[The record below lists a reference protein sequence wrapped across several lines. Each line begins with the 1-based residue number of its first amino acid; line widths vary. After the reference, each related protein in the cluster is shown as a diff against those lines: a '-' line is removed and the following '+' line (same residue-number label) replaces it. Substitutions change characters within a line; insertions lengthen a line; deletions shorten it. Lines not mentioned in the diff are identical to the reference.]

1 MNSNGKELKAH
12 WDKLINNHPAIEKE
26 NDQQEFSQDLSSAF
40 EKAFDK
46 WASGITEDGDDNG

>member
-1 MNSNGKELKAH
+1 MSQIEYNLCPQGQVL
-12 WDKLINNHPAIEKE
+12 PAIEKE